1 MTGLNSTER
10 NIRRLTREYRL
21 GLKPYLSMDQFGVMY
36 DQAYQLRQLV
46 SKVRPS
52 LAEAGRPALQVCICG
67 VRHGVGASTI
77 AKALADYWR
86 QSGWNVH
93 EREGDRNDV
102 GANRLSQVTVHEA
115 TGEPLAVHRGQRQS
129 LGKTAIPLAKDDRSH
144 VLGTK
149 RILLLHDCGTADEP
163 GRLVTN
169 NFARLVLVTTPAP
182 TDVMK
187 AYALVKRSVGEV
199 RPDSL
204 TIVVNKSPDRSLG
217 EEMAKRVR
225 FACRRFLEY
234 ELPNLFVLP
243 MFSADD
249 GRGVVLNAQQWCD
262 QAVPSAKAE
271 LQTGFGGGEWS
282 SLAKWTETIR
292 SIARTVVND
301 SKPTDGEMV
310 RRRSAP

>member
-1 MTGLNSTER
+1 MTGLNSAER
-10 NIRRLTREYRL
+10 NLRRLTREYRL
-21 GLKPYLSMDQFGVMY
+21 GLKSYLSMDQFGVMY
-36 DQAYQLRQLV
+36 DQAYHLRQLV

-86 QSGWNVH
+86 QSGWNVYERDGNENDAVAHHLAPVTIH
-93 EREGDRNDV
+93 E
-102 GANRLSQVTVHEA
+102 SH
-115 TGEPLAVHRGQRQS
+115 GEPPIPHRGQRQS
-129 LGKTAIPLAKDDRSH
+129 LGKTAIPLAKDERSH
-144 VLGTK
+144 VLGSK
-149 RILLLHDCGTADEP
+149 RRLLLHDYGIAEEP
-163 GRLVTN
+163 GRLVIDN
-169 NFARLVLVTTPAP
+169 LARLVLVTTPAP

-187 AYALVKRSVGEV
+187 AYALIKRSVGEV

-234 ELPNLFVLP
+234 DLPNLFVLP
-243 MFSADD
+243 MFSADG
-249 GRGVVLNAQQWCD
+249 GRGVIPNAQQWCD
-262 QAVPSAKAE
+262 QAISSVKAE
-271 LQTGFGGGEWS
+271 LQTGFGGGEWN

-301 SKPTDGEMV
+301 SKPTDGEIV
-310 RRRSAP
+310 RQRSGP